1 MRRAIAILDTS
12 TLEPDRN
19 AVLPARGVEAI
30 MRHRRHQQ
38 NPGQTDA
45 CTPCRTLGRLEAT
58 MRRTPSHVSAIHF
71 LFKLAKTNARLY
83 TAAS

>member
-1 MRRAIAILDTS
+1 MLSCLR
-12 TLEPDRN
+12 E
-19 AVLPARGVEAI
+19 RGVEAI